1 MQKDVNHFIPLYTV
15 FTVHVQCDTLSEPI
29 TFSVNA
35 ANSTLDC
42 RRPHTQAS
50 VSQLGGEIRCTFV
63 KVTRVLSGAF
73 VFSECLGWRFMN
85 REYSDV
91 VVLCGSLTVYH
102 GNTLTNENVSQKI

>member
-50 VSQLGGEIRCTFV
+50 ADRLFLSSGG
-63 KVTRVLSGAF
+63 KSGVRLLKLHGFSHAF
-73 VFSECLGWRFMN
+73 VFSECLERRFMN

-91 VVLCGSLTVYH
+91 VVLCGVFNSLSWE
-102 GNTLTNENVSQKI
+102 LFDQ

>member
-1 MQKDVNHFIPLYTV
+1 MIQTSMSQEVQKDVNHFIPLYTV

-50 VSQLGGEIRCTFV
+50 ADRLGGEIRCTFV
-63 KVTRVLSGAF
+63 KVTRFLSRIRVQQVSGMAF
-73 VFSECLGWRFMN
+73 
-85 REYSDV
+85 Y
-91 VVLCGSLTVYH
+91 
-102 GNTLTNENVSQKI
+102 